1 MASSVTQPEEISTTS
16 RTFPEALSDFLV
28 ITELDDARPFFGELF
43 RRKFGDPLPV
53 DKHHFGVF
61 YRGED
66 GHFVPLSYLHFM
78 PFGDIILVGGLCTD
92 GRGFAQMSDVQR
104 EAIRAAGG
112 VMVHALRYAFL
123 RLADQC
129 DAFFGYCGDPR
140 AYEVDMQ
147 AGFEPTEHDK
157 LIARWHKPLDPVRR
171 RSLIAKAQAIG
182 PF

>member
-1 MASSVTQPEEISTTS
+1 MTYALPASLAEFIVVTEI
-16 RTFPEALSDFLV
+16 
-28 ITELDDARPFFGELF
+28 DDARPFFGELF
-43 RRKFGDPLPV
+43 QRKFGDPAPLG
-53 DKHHFGVF
+53 KHHLGVF
-61 YRGED
+61 YRSAQRQ
-66 GHFVPLSYLHFM
+66 FVPLSYLNFM

-92 GRGFAQMSDVQR
+92 GRVFELMSEDERQR
-104 EAIRAAGG
+104 VRAAGG
-112 VMVHALRYAFL
+112 VMVHALRYAFVH
-123 RLADQC
+123 LAEAC

-171 RSLIAKAQAIG
+171 RSLVAKAQAIG

>member
-1 MASSVTQPEEISTTS
+1 LV
-16 RTFPEALSDFLV
+16 FPEPLNSFLA

-43 RRKFGDPLPV
+43 RRKFGDPMPTYR
-53 DKHHFGVF
+53 HHFGVF
-61 YRGED
+61 LDMGD
-66 GHFVPLSYLHFM
+66 GSFVPLSYLHFM

-92 GRGFAQMSDVQR
+92 GRTFARMNPEQR
-104 EAIRAAGG
+104 SQIDASGG
-112 VMVHALRYAFL
+112 VMVHALRYAFVH
-123 RLADQC
+123 LADAC

-140 AYEVDMQ
+140 AYAVDMQ

-171 RSLIAKAQAIG
+171 RSLIAKAHAIG